1 MKNQRNRL
9 QRHYR
14 SESKSY
20 WASLASHSHDF
31 LIAFFLVMNSN
42 TSGQHQNR
50 NYSTSEPNPTQY
62 FLFDS
67 HVAFQSS
74 TSTFCYFFIFFLV
87 HFSSQYFLSNLV
99 LMRMLPFSFQLHFFV
114 FFFLPFFVAIQELL
128 HFFGRRLSHADH
140 HGP

>member
-74 TSTFCYFFIFFLV
+74 TSLFGIFFYFFLLL
-87 HFSSQYFLSNLV
+87 FSSQYFLSDSV
-99 LMRMLPFSFQLHFFV
+99 LTRLLLFSLQLHFLV
-114 FFFLPFFVAIQELL
+114 FFYFFLLPFFVTIFSL
-128 HFFGRRLSHADH
+128 
-140 HGP
+140 